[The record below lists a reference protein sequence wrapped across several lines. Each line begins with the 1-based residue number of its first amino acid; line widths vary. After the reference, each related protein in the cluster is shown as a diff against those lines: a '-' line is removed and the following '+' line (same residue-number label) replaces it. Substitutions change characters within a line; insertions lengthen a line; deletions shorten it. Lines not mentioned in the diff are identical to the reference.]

1 VIHSRWERV
10 PVCVCVHRSEV
21 NLECLSSGT
30 SFLLVLFCFWENL
43 SLTLI
48 WGPLIKTGWLVS
60 EFLGYVWLPLPSI
73 GNTSMNHHTWLFVW
87 LWGLDSGL
95 PACHSKY
102 VTDRHL
108 PAPPHPPSMYFIPN
122 LHKRKKTQMFHILLI
137 SKGVAQEPPSCGT
150 AGHTSLTA
158 VWAVVF
164 HYLVSLPLS
173 HYQ

>member
-1 VIHSRWERV
+1 MCAQVRGQPWV
-10 PVCVCVHRSEV
+10 PLLR
-21 NLECLSSGT
+21 N
-30 SFLLVLFCFWENL
+30 LVLVGFVLFLRESL

-108 PAPPHPPSMYFIPN
+108 PAPPHPPACILYLIYTRG
-122 LHKRKKTQMFHILLI
+122 KRHRCSIFCWYPRGWHRNPRPVEQQGTPVWQQFEQLCFTTWSHFH
-137 SKGVAQEPPSCGT
+137 SPT
-150 AGHTSLTA
+150 TSSHSSGR
-158 VWAVVF
+158 V
-164 HYLVSLPLS
+164 LS
-173 HYQ
+173 REL